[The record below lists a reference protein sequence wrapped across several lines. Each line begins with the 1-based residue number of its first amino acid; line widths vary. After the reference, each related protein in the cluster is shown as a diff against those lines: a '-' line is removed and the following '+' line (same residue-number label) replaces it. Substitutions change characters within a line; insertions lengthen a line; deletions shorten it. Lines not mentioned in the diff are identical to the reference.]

1 MNQATYY
8 PTQRT
13 RRQSN
18 DFSFE
23 KYNFCNY
30 SGNSNHLIY
39 QLERTEQKRRNDK
52 IEKLP
57 ELDIN
62 FDTASEEQLNKLKLQ
77 EIKKVYIQLIDIENK
92 IDKTNGYL
100 DSIKFCVQLITFII
114 IVPIIISLV
123 LKLFGISL
131 LSLILN

>member
-1 MNQATYY
+1 MTLVLKIIIFAIILAIPITLYINW
-8 PTQRT
+8 
-13 RRQSN
+13 
-18 DFSFE
+18 
-23 KYNFCNY
+23 K
-30 SGNSNHLIY
+30 
-39 QLERTEQKRRNDK
+39 EQKRRNDK